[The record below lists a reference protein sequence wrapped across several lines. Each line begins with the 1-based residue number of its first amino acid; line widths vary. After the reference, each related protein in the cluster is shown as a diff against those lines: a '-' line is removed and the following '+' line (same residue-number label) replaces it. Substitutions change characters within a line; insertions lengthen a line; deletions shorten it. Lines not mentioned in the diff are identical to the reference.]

1 MKMDS
6 VSHYL
11 TGAALLAS
19 LAASAC
25 VPAAEPVRVMVAS
38 SRPPAFEVAAAAQI
52 RRCYRAPT
60 VSSAGRQIITEL
72 RVRYAADG
80 SLIGLP
86 ILISQSGVTTA
97 NKDYA
102 GRMAEAATR
111 AILRCSPLRIPV
123 AYSRGAWTDLKLT
136 FSPLQSA

>member
-1 MKMDS
+1 MKWDG
-6 VSHYL
+6 VSQIL
-11 TGAALLAS
+11 AGAPLLAI
-19 LAASAC
+19 LAVSAC
-25 VPAAEPVRVMVAS
+25 VPVAEPVRVSVAS
-38 SRPPAFEVAAAAQI
+38 TRPPPFEVAAAAHVK
-52 RRCYRAPT
+52 RCYRSPL

-86 ILISQSGVTTA
+86 ILLSQSGVTPA

-123 AYSRGAWTDLKLT
+123 AWSRGAWTDLTLT
-136 FSPLQSA
+136 FSPVASA